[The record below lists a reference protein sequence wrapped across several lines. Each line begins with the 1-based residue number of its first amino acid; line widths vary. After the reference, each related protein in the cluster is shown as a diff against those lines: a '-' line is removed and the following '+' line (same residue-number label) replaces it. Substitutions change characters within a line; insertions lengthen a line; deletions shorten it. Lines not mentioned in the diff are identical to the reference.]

1 MPDLPSGR
9 VTFLLTDIEGSTRLS
24 EQHPAT
30 TGSNTTFKNDYTTGL
45 GPRVGFAYDL
55 SGRHTT
61 TVRAGYGIFTS
72 SYRGN
77 ITASSII
84 APPYWTYE
92 SQSWSAAQLQRW
104 ETAWPVNPTSFVAP
118 SVGAAA
124 YDVKPIKDHEWNLSI
139 QKGLP
144 FRTSVTASYVGSYG
158 DGLITDNSLN
168 NVTPGLYT
176 NLQAAKPYP
185 AFGSIDL
192 YINSG
197 KNWYNSGQ
205 LKVERRFAKGLS
217 YMLSYAFSKNISENG
232 GDSVWTT
239 PTPFAP
245 AGYNRGLA
253 SYNHTNILSANAIWE
268 IPVGRGRPYGGS
280 LHPVV
285 DGFVGGWEFVP
296 IYLYSSGSP
305 LTFGVQ
311 GATLGNGWGTRP
323 NLVGNPAISNPGP
336 NLWFNPAAFAA
347 PGPYLFGS
355 SGIGILT
362 GPSSQIAN
370 LSLNKKFSLG
380 GERRYLQFRWEAFNA
395 FNHANYRNP
404 KTTIGQG
411 TTGRIFEAGDAR
423 QMQLGLK
430 VVF

>member
-1 MPDLPSGR
+1 
-9 VTFLLTDIEGSTRLS
+9 
-24 EQHPAT
+24 
-30 TGSNTTFKNDYTTGL
+30 
-45 GPRVGFAYDL
+45 
-55 SGRHTT
+55 
-61 TVRAGYGIFTS
+61 
-72 SYRGN
+72 
-77 ITASSII
+77 
-84 APPYWTYE
+84 
-92 SQSWSAAQLQRW
+92 
-104 ETAWPVNPTSFVAP
+104 VA
-118 SVGAAA
+118 
-124 YDVKPIKDHEWNLSI
+124 
-139 QKGLP
+139 
-144 FRTSVTASYVGSYG
+144 
-158 DGLITDNSLN
+158 
-168 NVTPGLYT
+168 PGLYT

-268 IPVGRGRPYGGS
+268 IPVGRGRPYGGN

-305 LTFGVQ
+305 LTFGVP

-323 NLVGNPAISNPGP
+323 NLVGNPSVSNPGP

-347 PGPYLFGS
+347 PGAYLFGS

-380 GERRYLQFRWEAFNA
+380 ENRYLQFRWEAFNA
-395 FNHANYRNP
+395 FNHANYGNP
-404 KTTIGQG
+404 NTTIGQG
-411 TTGRIFEAGDAR
+411 TTGRIFSAGSAR